1 MIEAVFKYIF
11 LQHAIISSILAS
23 IICGIIGTIIVEKRL
38 VMMSGG
44 IAHTAF
50 GGVGMGYFLGVEP
63 IIGALFFSIAASFGI
78 VEIKKRSTVNT
89 DTIIGMFWSLG
100 MALGIIFIS
109 LTPGYPPD
117 MSSYLFGN
125 ILTVTK
131 IDLYM
136 MIILD
141 LIVIFSLIAFYNNI
155 KAYLFDEEFS
165 KLVGINVSLIEY
177 MIFIFIAFSVVVLIR
192 VVGIILII
200 ALLTVPPAISK
211 IFTGNLRN
219 IMGLSILFGIAFSL
233 LGLVVSYNLHIA
245 SGASIIILAVS
256 SYVIFF
262 LCDKYLKRWE
272 IFYNSHLFCCSTKLM
287 WLSYRH
293 L

>member
-1 MIEAVFKYIF
+1 MIEAVLKYTF

-50 GGVGMGYFLGVEP
+50 GGVGMGYFLGIEP
-63 IIGALFFSIAASFGI
+63 IIGALIFSIASSFGI

-117 MSSYLFGN
+117 MSSYLFGD

-131 IDLYM
+131 MDIYM

-141 LIVIFSLIAFYNNI
+141 VIVIISLIAFYNNI
-155 KAYLFDEEFS
+155 KSYLFDEEFS
-165 KLVGINVSLIEY
+165 KLVGINVSFVEY

-211 IFTGNLRN
+211 IITCNFKN

-233 LGLVVSYNLHIA
+233 IGLIISYKLHIA
-245 SGASIIILAVS
+245 SGASIIVVAV
-256 SYVIFF
+256 
-262 LCDKYLKRWE
+262 
-272 IFYNSHLFCCSTKLM
+272 
-287 WLSYRH
+287 LSYI
-293 L
+293 LFFILNKVIALKKD

>member
-1 MIEAVFKYIF
+1 MIEAVFKYVF

-23 IICGIIGTIIVEKRL
+23 IICGIIGTIIVEKKL

-50 GGVGMGYFLGVEP
+50 GGVGMGYFFGIEP
-63 IIGALFFSIAASFGI
+63 IIGALIFSIAASFGI
-78 VEIKKRSTVNT
+78 VEIKKKSTVNA

-117 MSSYLFGN
+117 MSSYLFGD

-131 IDLYM
+131 MDLYM
-136 MIILD
+136 MIVLD
-141 LIVIFSLIAFYNNI
+141 SIVVFSLIGFYNNI
-155 KAYLFDEEFS
+155 KSYLFDEEFS
-165 KLVGINVSLIEY
+165 KLVGIDVSLVEY
-177 MIFIFIAFSVVVLIR
+177 MLFIFIAFSVVVLIR

-211 IFTGNLRN
+211 LFTSNLRN
-219 IMGLSILFGIAFSL
+219 IMVLSIMFGIVFSL
-233 LGLVVSYNLHIA
+233 LGLFISYSLHIA
-245 SGASIIILAVS
+245 SGASIIIVAVG
-256 SYVIFF
+256 SYVVFF
-262 LCDKYLKRWE
+262 LFDKYLRKK
-272 IFYNSHLFCCSTKLM
+272 IFNNINQLLLSIKKL
-287 WLSYRH
+287 
-293 L
+293 

>member
-1 MIEAVFKYIF
+1 MIEAVFKYVF

-23 IICGIIGTIIVEKRL
+23 IICGIIGTIIVEKKL

-50 GGVGMGYFLGVEP
+50 GGVGMGYFFGIEP
-63 IIGALFFSIAASFGI
+63 IIGALFFSIGASFGI
-78 VEIKKRSTVNT
+78 VEIKKRSTVNA
-89 DTIIGMFWSLG
+89 DAIIGMFWSLG

-117 MSSYLFGN
+117 MSSYLFGD

-131 IDLYM
+131 MDLYM
-136 MIILD
+136 MIVLD
-141 LIVIFSLIAFYNNI
+141 LIVVFLLIGFYKNI

-165 KLVGINVSLIEY
+165 KLVGINVSLVEY
-177 MIFIFIAFSVVVLIR
+177 MLFIFIAFSVVVLIR

-211 IFTGNLRN
+211 LFTGNLRN
-219 IMGLSILFGIAFSL
+219 IMVLSIIFGIVFSF
-233 LGLVVSYNLHIA
+233 LGLIISYRLHIA
-245 SGASIIILAVS
+245 SGASIIMVAVG
-256 SYVIFF
+256 SYVAFF
-262 LCDKYLKRWE
+262 LFDKYLRKK
-272 IFYNSHLFCCSTKLM
+272 IFNNINQVLLSIKKL
-287 WLSYRH
+287 
-293 L
+293 